1 MRAGP
6 GVGRTPGE
14 VPAVNR
20 SARRPRGVE
29 RVLRRFASIAVV
41 AAAALLAAP
50 ASLHAAAAPD
60 AISADGGRY
69 YGPLVNGLRQ
79 GHGRLEW
86 PNGAIYE
93 GGFEQGLFSGRGR
106 LQSAAGDVYEGEFVA
121 GMRSGKG
128 REVLRGGGVYDG
140 DFRND
145 EFDGRGRFEGPDG
158 SVYEGT
164 FARGLFSGRGRNAR
178 RGETYEGEF
187 RLGLPSGQGEVV
199 YDGGRKYRGA
209 FEQGHFQGIGRYETP
224 EGVYEGE
231 FVAGDFTGRGTFVRT
246 DGSRHE
252 GAFVKWMANGP
263 GVYTDARGIVYRGNF
278 VNSELVGI
286 AQITVPGGTRY
297 EGEVSAWTPHGRGV
311 MHLPNGDVYTG
322 GFAYGQYH
330 GQGTLVYAKP
340 ARDSSRE
347 ETGEWRNGKLRRAEQ
362 REQAQIRAGVETA
375 LYRQRSALTQAL
387 ATLRPRDP
395 GKINLYLLAVAGGGA
410 QEVFRREVEFVREQ
424 FDRRF
429 QTRGHSLALINSRTT
444 GPDVPMATVTSIG
457 EALTAIA
464 SQMDRERDILFLF
477 VTSHGS
483 KEHELALDQRGMEL
497 PGLSAQRLGELLRD
511 SGIRWKVVLISA
523 CYSGGFID
531 PLADERTLVITA
543 SRADRTSFGCADTNE
558 LTDFG
563 RAYFK
568 EALPQSGSFQDAFN
582 RAESIVARWEAV
594 ARKAAGKS
602 GGDDSSLPQMSNP
615 PAIDAYLRRWWP
627 QATEPR
633 NGGAATAP
641 RAGFPPPR

>member
-1 MRAGP
+1 
-6 GVGRTPGE
+6 
-14 VPAVNR
+14 
-20 SARRPRGVE
+20 
-29 RVLRRFASIAVV
+29 
-41 AAAALLAAP
+41 
-50 ASLHAAAAPD
+50 
-60 AISADGGRY
+60 
-69 YGPLVNGLRQ
+69 
-79 GHGRLEW
+79 
-86 PNGAIYE
+86 
-93 GGFEQGLFSGRGR
+93 
-106 LQSAAGDVYEGEFVA
+106 
-121 GMRSGKG
+121 
-128 REVLRGGGVYDG
+128 
-140 DFRND
+140 
-145 EFDGRGRFEGPDG
+145 
-158 SVYEGT
+158 
-164 FARGLFSGRGRNAR
+164 
-178 RGETYEGEF
+178 
-187 RLGLPSGQGEVV
+187 
-199 YDGGRKYRGA
+199 
-209 FEQGHFQGIGRYETP
+209 
-224 EGVYEGE
+224 
-231 FVAGDFTGRGTFVRT
+231 VRT

-395 GKINLYLLAVAGGGA
+395 GRSISILLAVAGGGA

-558 LTDFG
+558 LTIS
-563 RAYFK
+563 A
-568 EALPQSGSFQDAFN
+568 
-582 RAESIVARWEAV
+582 ARTSRKRCRKAV
-594 ARKAAGKS
+594 RSRTPSTAPSRSSPGGKRFARKAAGKS